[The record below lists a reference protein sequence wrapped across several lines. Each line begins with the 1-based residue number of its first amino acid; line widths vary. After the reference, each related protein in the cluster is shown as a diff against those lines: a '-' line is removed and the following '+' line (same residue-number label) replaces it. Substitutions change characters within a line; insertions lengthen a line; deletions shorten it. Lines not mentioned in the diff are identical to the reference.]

1 MNLRVVFIAWLKS
14 PISITLRVRRAINR
28 FPLVPAFLFLLERSL
43 ALLERRYDLS
53 PLRSRSLNLKTLRIR
68 RVVKR
73 SSLHVE
79 MRLVDVCIVVTQDCT
94 NSDLESTIEALR
106 SSNAQMRSVSF
117 INADGTLA
125 EPSRA
130 ISNARLKRTLTDYS
144 PLLADESNPVALLV
158 VRAGVQPCRD
168 AFELLSYACVTA
180 VKPNQHPLI
189 AYGDYVDITNRRVV
203 SLPKANL
210 ALLRSNSYLR
220 NLFLVANH
228 QVKREEIALFV
239 THLMGFRDWAGLE
252 DPVTH
257 HEQLLHVNKVL
268 SLAPAESRLPP
279 KPIENGSKLGME
291 PSVEIVIP
299 TRDQH
304 KILSTC
310 LYTLFNKT
318 SYSNFKVTLVDNG
331 SVELETQQLISSY
344 SKLGMRVI
352 EHNEEFNFSRLN
364 NLVALESES
373 EFVCLLNN
381 DVEIIDADWLSKLV
395 QASLHHQG
403 ALVGPML
410 LYPDGL
416 VQHAGVRASLWGSAG
431 HSYSRFDPAAV
442 TDHSLL
448 QSISEVDALTA
459 ACLLVPT
466 QTYKRLGGL
475 DESFEVGLNDIDFCL
490 RARLDG
496 ELCIYVP
503 HSRLIH
509 HESVSR
515 GGRIT
520 TNKAVG
526 IISEVLRF
534 RLRYPDLRQ
543 LTYFGTLSAASSNT
557 IANKNFYFDWLGRL
571 K

>member
-28 FPLVPAFLFLLERSL
+28 FPLVPAFQFLLERLL
-43 ALLERRYDLS
+43 ALFQRRNDLS
-53 PLRSRSLNLKTLRIR
+53 PLQGRSLNLKTLRIG
-68 RVVKR
+68 RVVKHR
-73 SSLHVE
+73 SLQVE
-79 MRLVDVCIVVTQDCT
+79 MRLVDVCIVVTQDCPD
-94 NSDLESTIEALR
+94 SALDSTIEALR
-106 SSNAQMRSVSF
+106 STNVQMRSVSF
-117 INADGTLA
+117 INPDGTLA
-125 EPSRA
+125 DPA
-130 ISNARLKRTLTDYS
+130 KIFSNARLKRKLTDYS
-144 PLLADESNPVALLV
+144 WLLADESNPVALLV

-168 AFELLSYACVTA
+168 AFDLLSYACVTA
-180 VKPNQHPLI
+180 DEANQHPLI
-189 AYGDYVDITNRRVV
+189 AYGDHIDITKRRVV

-210 ALLRSNSYLR
+210 ALLKSNSYLR

-228 QVKREEIALFV
+228 QLNQEEIALFV
-239 THLMGFRDWAGLE
+239 TQLMGFQDWPSMLGL
-252 DPVTH
+252 VTR
-257 HEQLLHVNKVL
+257 HEQLLHVNRVL
-268 SLAPAESRLPP
+268 SLAPAESRVPP
-279 KPIENGSKLGME
+279 KRINNGTRLDME

-299 TRDQH
+299 TRDQP
-304 KILSTC
+304 KILATC
-310 LYTLFNKT
+310 LDTLFNKT
-318 SYSNFKVTLVDNG
+318 RYSNFKVTLVDNG
-331 SVELETQQLISSY
+331 SVELETHLLISTY
-344 SKLGMRVI
+344 SKLGMRVV
-352 EHNEEFNFSRLN
+352 EHNAGFNFSRLN

-373 EFVCLLNN
+373 DFVCLLNN
-381 DVEIIDADWLSKLV
+381 DVEIIDVDWLSKLV
-395 QASLHHQG
+395 QTSIRHQG

-431 HSYSRFDPAAV
+431 HSYSRFDPAAI

-466 QTYKRLGGL
+466 HTYKRLGGL

-490 RARLDG
+490 RARLEG
-496 ELCIYVP
+496 ERCIYVP

-526 IISEVLRF
+526 LISEVLRF

-543 LTYFGTLSAASSNT
+543 LSYFGTLSAASSDT
-557 IANKNFYFDWLGRL
+557 VASKNVYFDWLGRL